1 MQEFSKMDTKSV
13 AEGFAVETREGLIF
27 TVKGLVHPP
36 DAVIAYLRYVPDPSG
51 DRESGGT
58 RYRRVYGFQE
68 QEDLLRARW
77 PWYLRKD
84 SVFGLLLQ
92 AVPVDDIR
100 RVYDPCHR
108 LKNLWERGPAD
119 RLEEGVLGLTELVR
133 ETANVPLEALGL
145 SGSALLGLHR
155 ADSDMDIVA
164 YGDEESRSVHRALT
178 DLLHERSAAVQR
190 PRTEE
195 LAAIHDEHCLDTPI
209 SLVDFA
215 RLQAR
220 KVNEGRFRGRPYF
233 FRFVKRRAQVPERYG
248 NLRYEPLGPALIR
261 ARVEDD
267 AEALFTPCRYEVGHV
282 TFLEGAPT
290 EGLREIVSFRGR
302 FTDQAKSGE
311 WVSARGRLERVVR
324 AGCPFY
330 LRLSVGGQPGDY
342 LVS

>member
-1 MQEFSKMDTKSV
+1 
-13 AEGFAVETREGLIF
+13 
-27 TVKGLVHPP
+27 
-36 DAVIAYLRYVPDPSG
+36 
-51 DRESGGT
+51 
-58 RYRRVYGFQE
+58 
-68 QEDLLRARW
+68 
-77 PWYLRKD
+77 
-84 SVFGLLLQ
+84 
-92 AVPVDDIR
+92 
-100 RVYDPCHR
+100 
-108 LKNLWERGPAD
+108 
-119 RLEEGVLGLTELVR
+119 
-133 ETANVPLEALGL
+133 L